1 MMIASFNWL
10 DYTVLSVYILFVLFI
25 ATLFVKEQHNL
36 IDFFMASRK
45 MP

>member
-1 MMIASFNWL
+1 MNAGFNWL
-10 DYTVLSVYILFVLFI
+10 DYSVLSAYILFVLVI

-36 IDFFMASRK
+36 TDFFMASRK